1 MAIYYPP
8 NQIRPNLYANAGEFV
23 ITLTNQ
29 PFTGSYHQLSNGK
42 YYSGALHSNE
52 SQEITLNSFAGGDQD
67 PAIENSG
74 LLPEVVEVVSF
85 VPNNSTYSRLAKI
98 NPNTV
103 KELPINILNL
113 PTQTDY
119 QIGEFQRYFA
129 KQINQ
134 NLYIEFTEEIYN
146 KLISQDPSIYYEQY
160 TAFKLPW
167 RLVGDKDKVFSTNR
181 NIVDLNIQKLN
192 LFKFGEYL
200 KFNYLKYYR

>member
-1 MAIYYPP
+1 MALYYPP

-42 YYSGALHSNE
+42 YYSGVLHSND
-52 SQEITLNSFAGGDQD
+52 SQEITLNSITGGDQD

-85 VPNNSTYSRLAKI
+85 IPNNSTYSRLVNI
-98 NPNTV
+98 NPDNV

-113 PTQTDY
+113 PTQADY

-134 NLYIEFTEEIYN
+134 NIYIEFTEEIYN
-146 KLISQDPSIYYEQY
+146 RLISQNPSIYYEQY
-160 TAFKLPW
+160 IAFK
-167 RLVGDKDKVFSTNR
+167 
-181 NIVDLNIQKLN
+181 
-192 LFKFGEYL
+192 
-200 KFNYLKYYR
+200 